1 MKSINLYRYETGNGV
16 IITPNEKNETDISSR
31 MRLVADENKALT
43 NGKTITL
50 VIDVLLEDIKNWY
63 EIDYIEEPISEMI

>member
-1 MKSINLYRYETGNGV
+1 MKNINLYRYETGNGV
-16 IITPNEKNETDISSR
+16 IITPNAKNETDIPSR

-43 NGKTITL
+43 NGETITL
-50 VIDVLLEDIKNWY
+50 VVDVLLEDIKNWY

>member
-16 IITPNEKNETDISSR
+16 IITPNAKNDTDISSR

>member
-16 IITPNEKNETDISSR
+16 IITPNAKNETDISSR

-50 VIDVLLEDIKNWY
+50 VVDVLLEDIKNWY